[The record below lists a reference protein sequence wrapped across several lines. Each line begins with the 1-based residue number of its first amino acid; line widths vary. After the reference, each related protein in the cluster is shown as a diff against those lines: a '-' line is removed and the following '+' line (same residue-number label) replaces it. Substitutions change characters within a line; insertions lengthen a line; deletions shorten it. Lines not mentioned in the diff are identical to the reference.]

1 MKIRVEKI
9 LEFHDLFPEES
20 ELDIHAVVKHYN
32 RELLVKCAHVLSN
45 NFDSPRIPDFANPF
59 FSDISHKHIGNI
71 NTRIKRLQKES
82 KKNSFVYCTQ
92 RTALE
97 LLRIVFDIAPPD
109 YINDGKDEDF
119 EYDIFRVILQINEN
133 LMAFKSRGNL
143 DIATL
148 TYFSFLI
155 SNDFLNF
162 NLQTFLLNQ
171 IYCYLSLSQFLCT
184 DLRCHKAKQMLYDK
198 CGITSMH
205 QYARTWL
212 ALFSFAYNYIQKGIK
227 QCPILD
233 LDKLSYDEQFIV
245 TSVLDHLSLPIE
257 TQISYTSR
265 DYKDRENNVDYRC
278 FRAHPLIKISQ
289 RQYLIYS
296 FPILLE
302 RLYYGM
308 FWDIKDAFNDSFHF
322 YNTEF
327 VERRLFQTQIVEN
340 LDLEKSS
347 FFYPTLDLISSN
359 ILTEDSNQ
367 PDYYIREQDMI
378 VLFECKAIRINGTI
392 KDKADI
398 SELLKILK
406 GKLYFSDFNI
416 DKTRKNKKPD
426 KVGVT
431 QLVHLMEMIDKDTFK
446 WDTEIPDEVAYYPV
460 IVLEDSR
467 LVKPGITYLI
477 NEWYKP
483 LVKEK
488 LPDQMCQPIIV
499 MSINTLV
506 IYSEVFRKNGYHKIF
521 DEFFKS
527 TVCYSGIEW
536 QITYLAD
543 FDSFMSV
550 RYKQS
555 KYKLQKRYMEALH
568 LLQR

>member
-1 MKIRVEKI
+1 MKLIVEKI
-9 LEFHDLFPEES
+9 LEFHDLFPEEPD
-20 ELDIHAVVKHYN
+20 LDIYGVVKQYN
-32 RELLVKCAHVLSN
+32 KELLVRCAHVLSN
-45 NFDSPRIPDFANPF
+45 NFESPRIPDYVNPF
-59 FSDISHKHIGNI
+59 FLAISQKHIGNI
-71 NTRIKRLQKES
+71 NNRIKRLQKDC
-82 KKNSFVYCTQ
+82 KKNSFVYSTQ

-97 LLRIVFDIAPPD
+97 LLRIVFDIAPTD
-109 YINDGKDEDF
+109 YNNDGKDEDF

-133 LMAFKSRGNL
+133 LMAFKSRGDL

-148 TYFSFLI
+148 TYCSFLI

-162 NLQTFLLNQ
+162 NLQTLLLNQ

-184 DLRCHKAKQMLYDK
+184 DLRCHKATQMLYAK
-198 CGITSMH
+198 CGITSIH

-212 ALFSFAYNYIQKGIK
+212 ALFSFAYNYRQKGLK

-233 LDKLSYDEQFIV
+233 LDKLLYDEQFIV

-257 TQISYTSR
+257 AHISYTSR

-340 LDLEKSS
+340 LNLEKSTS
-347 FFYPTLDLISSN
+347 FYPTLDLIRSN
-359 ILTEDSNQ
+359 TLKEDSNQ

-392 KDKADI
+392 KDKGDI
-398 SELLKILK
+398 NELLKIFK

-416 DKTRKNKKPD
+416 DKTRKNKKSER
-426 KVGVT
+426 VGVT
-431 QLVHLMEMIDKDTFK
+431 QLVHLMKMIDEDTFK
-446 WDTEIPDEVAYYPV
+446 WDTEIPDDVAYYPV

-467 LVKPGITYLI
+467 LVKPGLTYLI

-488 LPDQMCQPIIV
+488 LPDQMCHPIIV
-499 MSINTLV
+499 MSIKTLV
-506 IYSEVFRKNGYHKIF
+506 IYSEVFKKNGYHKVF
-521 DEFFKS
+521 DEFFKRN
-527 TVCYSGIEW
+527 VNYSGIEW
-536 QITYLAD
+536 QIAYLAD
-543 FDSFMSV
+543 FDSFMSIQ
-550 RYKQS
+550 YEQP
-555 KYKLQKRYMEALH
+555 KYKLQKRFMESLSI
-568 LLQR
+568 LQS